1 MSIESGKHIKKKS
14 TLRSDKV
21 NKNQKNLFKM
31 ANSLKCLPLPE
42 EKGMKNHVRIA
53 ELDSLTSE
61 ENLLEDVQ

>member
-1 MSIESGKHIKKKS
+1 
-14 TLRSDKV
+14 
-21 NKNQKNLFKM
+21 M

-61 ENLLEDVQ
+61 ENLLEDV